1 MFEDVPMEDL
11 RLHCIVSR
19 IGSGFRGCLIIPI
32 LVVQKFQYF
41 FKLLKLMQNDIVMLN
56 KNNCTRTIIRQAVDS
71 LSL

>member
-1 MFEDVPMEDL
+1 MEYL
-11 RLHCIVSR
+11 RLHCIVNR
-19 IGSGFRGCLIIPI
+19 IGSDFRSCFIMPI
-32 LVVQKFQYF
+32 FTVQKFQYF